1 MPASETELGREL
13 VASWQHSDEC
23 IVEWILKLAAFDADQ
38 LWALDGFANCVTWLE
53 IKCRMSRTNSYEK
66 VRVSHELSR
75 RPVVRAA
82 LVNGRLSYTKAQA
95 ITRLDGLNDERDEA
109 FVERAIDL
117 SMRSLEAQVRN
128 WNYFNGQDN
137 RPDGL
142 DDDYGLM
149 RQPGALGGM
158 GRLVLEAPNE
168 DLDRLVALA
177 DAYLDFLHHNSPE
190 KVLRL
195 RSEDEA
201 VDKSRN
207 GTDSLAD
214 SDLCDQDRAEAIPPR
229 SLSARRLDALFDLL
243 EEVALVNTYKLD
255 PEKAAIGVTV
265 QYEHLL
271 AEKGLATT
279 DLGTTLTG
287 EAARRLACDAAVHRI
302 VVQGASEI
310 LDIGRKTRTW
320 PTALRRAIRARHGH
334 RCAVEG
340 CNRRITEI
348 HHLIFWE
355 NGGTTSINNGV
366 PVCSYHHH
374 LVHEGGWYITWDPT
388 TSVTRLV
395 GPAGQVLETKAQ
407 LWAA

>member
-1 MPASETELGREL
+1 MPESETELGREL
-13 VASWQHSDEC
+13 VGSWQQTDEC
-23 IVEWILKLAAFDADQ
+23 IVGWILKLAEFDADQ
-38 LWALDGFANCVTWLE
+38 LWTVDGFANCVSWLE
-53 IKCRMSRTNSYEK
+53 IKCGMSRTTSYEK
-66 VRVSHELSR
+66 VRVSHELVR
-75 RPVVRAA
+75 RPVLRAA
-82 LVNGRLSYTKAQA
+82 LVDARLPFSKAQV
-95 ITRLDGLNDERDEA
+95 ITRLDGLDDERDA
-109 FVERAIDL
+109 RFVASASDM
-117 SMRSLEAQVRN
+117 SMRTLEARVRN

-137 RPDGL
+137 RPGL
-142 DDDYGLM
+142 DDHYGLS

-168 DLDRLVALA
+168 DLDRLISIA
-177 DAYLDFLHHNSPE
+177 DAYLDFLQHNEP
-190 KVLRL
+190 V
-195 RSEDEA
+195 DE
-201 VDKSRN
+201 SRI
-207 GTDSLAD
+207 GTDELEPVDESRIGTAD
-214 SDLCDQDRAEAIPPR
+214 GEPVDEPLVETR
-229 SLSARRLDALFDLL
+229 SLSARRLDALLDLL
-243 EEVALVNTYKLD
+243 EEVALVNTDKLD
-255 PEKAAIGVTV
+255 PERAAIGVTV

-271 AEKGLATT
+271 ADKGLATT

-340 CNRRITEI
+340 CDRRITEI

-355 NGGTTSINNGV
+355 NGGVTSINNGV
-366 PVCSYHHH
+366 PLCAYHHH
-374 LVHEGGWYITWDPT
+374 LVHEGGWYITWNPR

-407 LWAA
+407 FWAA